1 MQRVKLDKFIARYNL
16 GGNVES
22 VKWTSDGNAI
32 KTSFI
37 SSDKALLG
45 NVEVDNF
52 ALEEGEV
59 GVYQTAYLKSLLGVL
74 GDNIDMK
81 LTKAGDK
88 AVSLNVKNGAVSID
102 YVLSDLS
109 VIPDPPAMKKIPKFE
124 TKIKIDSKFMST
136 FVKGKGALAEVD
148 KFTVVNNK
156 KTGKLEV
163 VIGYSSIN
171 TNRVNIPVE
180 TTESN
185 LSKAV
190 SFNANMFKE
199 VLVANKECET
209 AVLEVSNAGLARINF
224 KVDDYTST
232 YYMVATKEVD

>member
-22 VKWTSDGNAI
+22 VKWTSDGSAI

-148 KFTVVNNK
+148 KALSDMFTATTKLKLLNDLVENNIK
-156 KTGKLEV
+156 K
-163 VIGYSSIN
+163 
-171 TNRVNIPVE
+171 VE
-180 TTESN
+180 TQE
-185 LSKAV
+185 
-190 SFNANMFKE
+190 E
-199 VLVANKECET
+199 EEENKT
-209 AVLEVSNAGLARINF
+209 
-224 KVDDYTST
+224 
-232 YYMVATKEVD
+232 

>member
-16 GGNVES
+16 SGNVES
-22 VKWTSDGNAI
+22 VKWTSDGSAI

-88 AVSLNVKNGAVSID
+88 AVSLNVKNDVVSFD

-109 VIPDPPAMKKIPKFE
+109 VITQPPKLKKLPEFD
-124 TKIKIDSKFMST
+124 TKIEMELLLT
-136 FVKGKGALAEVD
+136 F
-148 KFTVVNNK
+148 
-156 KTGKLEV
+156 
-163 VIGYSSIN
+163 
-171 TNRVNIPVE
+171 
-180 TTESN
+180 
-185 LSKAV
+185 
-190 SFNANMFKE
+190 FK
-199 VLVANKECET
+199 
-209 AVLEVSNAGLARINF
+209 
-224 KVDDYTST
+224 
-232 YYMVATKEVD
+232 